1 VTVYMLG
8 LLQHVWCV
16 FMPNCVLCSETL
28 IHCRNGVSCNE
39 LEFAAE
45 TELSAANL

>member
-1 VTVYMLG
+1 
-8 LLQHVWCV
+8 
-16 FMPNCVLCSETL
+16 MPNCVLCSETL
-28 IHCRNGVSCNE
+28 IHCRNCVSCSE